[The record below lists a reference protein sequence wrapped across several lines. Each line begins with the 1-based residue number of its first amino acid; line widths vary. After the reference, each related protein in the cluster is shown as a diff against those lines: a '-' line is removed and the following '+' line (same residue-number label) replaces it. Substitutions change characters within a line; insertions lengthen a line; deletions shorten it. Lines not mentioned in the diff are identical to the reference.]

1 MLGVKT
7 PAISSAYFEID
18 EPESKLCIAISE
30 LLVAAPVLF
39 YWEQRQVPAL
49 DGLSLQ
55 TTYPQATGA
64 LC

>member
-7 PAISSAYFEID
+7 PAISSAYFEI

-39 YWEQRQVPAL
+39 YWEQR
-49 DGLSLQ
+49 
-55 TTYPQATGA
+55 
-64 LC
+64 